1 MYPSLVI
8 FHTAK
13 FARYPYTQD
22 WCAVTMWGKQGVL
35 RRARLPRTARLWF
48 CATFPEHS
56 HWLSSWIGN
65 VLFMTL
71 IMESL
76 GKTGFPIPRSEKI
89 FYRMFLKFFCYLH
102 FFSYHSLW
110 ATLIEFQ
117 TSLHKRR
124 IIWADVH
131 LAGMFCTKPA
141 HVAADTILNMVFITK
156 TATRLTGAC
165 FNFVWF
171 PEPYFHTHWMN
182 STHIS
187 WRHSGLKLFPWW
199 WDMPRAQ
206 ASFCSYFSMIL

>member
-1 MYPSLVI
+1 MCSHHVGE
-8 FHTAK
+8 
-13 FARYPYTQD
+13 ARCSQTGSPPQD
-22 WCAVTMWGKQGVL
+22 CPPLILRHFSRAQLLTEQLNRECFIYDFNNGV
-35 RRARLPRTARLWF
+35 
-48 CATFPEHS
+48 
-56 HWLSSWIGN
+56 SWEN
-65 VLFMTL
+65 W
-71 IMESL
+71 
-76 GKTGFPIPRSEKI
+76 FPIPRSEKI